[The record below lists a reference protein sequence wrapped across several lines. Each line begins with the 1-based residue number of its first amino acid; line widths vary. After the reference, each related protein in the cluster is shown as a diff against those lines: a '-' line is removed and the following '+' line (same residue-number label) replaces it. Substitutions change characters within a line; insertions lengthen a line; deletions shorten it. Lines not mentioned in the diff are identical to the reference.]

1 MEGMERY
8 SPSRGDQGSRHTDD
22 DRIFEERVP
31 VSNSSSSTR
40 RTSNPDSELQ
50 YPDTIRSHGRHSR
63 HIHIQT
69 DGFTSPWEPS
79 SQTTSQLSLGST
91 LPGGYRSSLGASTIF
106 DFRESQAAWGI
117 NFQSPH
123 NIRPRSATLKED
135 KSWNM
140 ASMPGKSTLSIME
153 KGSLTPKSLD
163 SQQSPTFSYSQKEG
177 SASSV
182 INHELTHISIETSE
196 PQISP
201 LREAL
206 LIVVLCSGQ
215 FLALACLA
223 QTIVPQN
230 IIGES
235 LGADSPGMLVWFT
248 ASYSMV
254 YASFIMIS
262 GKSRSFVGY
271 LSILIG
277 TCRTD
282 RGHSRSKTCVS
293 LGLGVDD
300 NFFVSSRVLSLS
312 NSVLHFTRITRNRTG
327 FTCSKRYCNHSTY
340 LADG

>member
-1 MEGMERY
+1 MERH
-8 SPSRGDQGSRHTDD
+8 SPPRGDQGSHHTDD
-22 DRIFEERVP
+22 DHIFEERVP
-31 VSNSSSSTR
+31 VSNSSLSIR
-40 RTSNPDSELQ
+40 RVSNPDSELQ

-79 SQTTSQLSLGST
+79 SHTTSQLSLGST
-91 LPGGYRSSLGASTIF
+91 LPGGYRGSLGASTIF
-106 DFRESQAAWGI
+106 DFRESQASWGM
-117 NFQSPH
+117 NHQSPH

-140 ASMPGKSTLSIME
+140 ASMPGKSALSIME

-182 INHELTHISIETSE
+182 INHGLTHISIETSDSR
-196 PQISP
+196 ISP

-262 GKSRSFVGY
+262 GKSLSFVGY
-271 LSILIG
+271 LCILIG
-277 TCRTD
+277 TYRAD
-282 RGHSRSKTCVS
+282 WGYSRSKTCVPFR
-293 LGLGVDD
+293 LGLDD
-300 NFFVSSRVLSLS
+300 HLFVPSWVLSLS
-312 NSVLHFTRITRNRTG
+312 NSILHFTRITRHRTCITG
-327 FTCSKRYCNHSTY
+327 SKCNCNHSTY